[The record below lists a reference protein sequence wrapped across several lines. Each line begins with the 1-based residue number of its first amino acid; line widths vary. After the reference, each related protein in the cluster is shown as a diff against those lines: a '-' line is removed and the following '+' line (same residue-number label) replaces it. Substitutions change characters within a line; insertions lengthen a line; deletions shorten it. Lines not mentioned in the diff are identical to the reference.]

1 MISAHLFA
9 YEDII
14 GSLLAFLGLL
24 YAIRTESIIRYFVLT
39 IVAIIWINPVL
50 FKNYIVVLSN
60 IFLQFMFIPLF
71 LFSLLIIFFAEKE
84 NRLFCIPIIFL
95 VFLVFSQATWL
106 YEYNTELRV
115 SAVFMIL
122 LGIYFKLVKI
132 IKQ

>member
-1 MISAHLFA
+1 MISTHLFA

-60 IFLQFMFIPLF
+60 IFTIYVYSVIFIITVNHF
-71 LFSLLIIFFAEKE
+71 
-84 NRLFCIPIIFL
+84 
-95 VFLVFSQATWL
+95 
-106 YEYNTELRV
+106 
-115 SAVFMIL
+115 
-122 LGIYFKLVKI
+122 
-132 IKQ
+132 

>member
-1 MISAHLFA
+1 MISTHLFA

-60 IFLQFMFIPLF
+60 IFFTIYVYSVIFIITVNHF
-71 LFSLLIIFFAEKE
+71 
-84 NRLFCIPIIFL
+84 
-95 VFLVFSQATWL
+95 
-106 YEYNTELRV
+106 
-115 SAVFMIL
+115 
-122 LGIYFKLVKI
+122 
-132 IKQ
+132 

>member
-71 LFSLLIIFFAEKE
+71 LLSLLIIFLQKKRIDYFVYQ
-84 NRLFCIPIIFL
+84 LFF
-95 VFLVFSQATWL
+95 
-106 YEYNTELRV
+106 
-115 SAVFMIL
+115 
-122 LGIYFKLVKI
+122 
-132 IKQ
+132 

>member
-1 MISAHLFA
+1 MISTHLFA

-71 LFSLLIIFFAEKE
+71 YYHCQSFLTEKE
-84 NRLFCIPIIFL
+84 NRLFCIPIIFSISCL
-95 VFLVFSQATWL
+95 FTSYLAL
-106 YEYNTELRV
+106 
-115 SAVFMIL
+115 
-122 LGIYFKLVKI
+122 
-132 IKQ
+132 

>member
-1 MISAHLFA
+1 MISTHLFA

-60 IFLQFMFIPLF
+60 IFYNLCLF
-71 LFSLLIIFFAEKE
+71 RYFYYHCQSFLTEK
-84 NRLFCIPIIFL
+84 RIDYFVYQLFL

-122 LGIYFKLVKI
+122 LGIYLKLVKI

>member
-1 MISAHLFA
+1 MISTHLFA

-60 IFLQFMFIPLF
+60 IFYNLCLF
-71 LFSLLIIFFAEKE
+71 RYFYYHCQSFLTEKE
-84 NRLFCIPIIFL
+84 NRLFCIPIIF
-95 VFLVFSQATWL
+95 
-106 YEYNTELRV
+106 
-115 SAVFMIL
+115 
-122 LGIYFKLVKI
+122 
-132 IKQ
+132 

>member
-1 MISAHLFA
+1 MISTHLFA

-71 LFSLLIIFFAEKE
+71 LLSLSIIFDRKE
-84 NRLFCIPIIFL
+84 NRLFCIPIIFSISCL
-95 VFLVFSQATWL
+95 FTSYLAL
-106 YEYNTELRV
+106 
-115 SAVFMIL
+115 
-122 LGIYFKLVKI
+122 
-132 IKQ
+132 